1 MLSKVVVPRICCW
14 FDGWFGFCLRGEKK
28 KRKKV
33 EVPQEKNLIFSIL
46 GAKVESRLGW
56 NLYSTVQ
63 GPENLREN
71 LIIR

>member
-1 MLSKVVVPRICCW
+1 LFHEFVAGLMGGLVFVFAV
-14 FDGWFGFCLRGEKK
+14 KK